1 MDGGLRDRG
10 VGRDDRAASAA
21 RCADDRTAA
30 GGGAHVV
37 DFAVFA
43 VSALAGWG
51 PLGNCSRTV
60 DGGVVSAAWPNVTNT
75 GQQPRA
81 EKHEFVTSWS
91 AVSVDRTVRWLKT
104 TASTINDLVDNRGSF
119 PLFAELLFSARTA
132 INQRRTL
139 QMAAVGSSFIAFRAR
154 PTGASIGL
162 TVASPSGRCTRSSS
176 ALSGLSGPAR
186 GAECCV
192 LGLTPVCSS
201 SLRRRTASVSPARR
215 SRNSLRWREACDA
228 CDS

>member
-21 RCADDRTAA
+21 HCADDRTGA
-30 GGGAHVV
+30 GGGGHVV

-91 AVSVDRTVRWLKT
+91 AASVDRTVRWLRT

-119 PLFAELLFSARTA
+119 PLFAELLFSARTT

-139 QMAAVGSSFIAFRAR
+139 QMAAVGSGFIAFRAR
-154 PTGASIGL
+154 PLA
-162 TVASPSGRCTRSSS
+162 P
-176 ALSGLSGPAR
+176 
-186 GAECCV
+186 
-192 LGLTPVCSS
+192 
-201 SLRRRTASVSPARR
+201 ASVSPLLHPA
-215 SRNSLRWREACDA
+215 ADA
-228 CDS
+228 PDLPQHCRAYRGQRAEPNAASWD